1 MNLHYLQHVPFE
13 GLGAIGDWANSRGV
27 GTSVTRLYEGETPPA
42 VDDLD
47 LLVILGGPMSVH
59 DEQQYSWLAT
69 EKDFLREALQAGKP
83 ALGICLGAQLL
94 AEVLGGRVHRCPNR
108 EIGWHIIER
117 TPEAPPSPIL
127 SWLATELEVFHWH
140 GETFTI
146 PPGASRFAESDAC
159 LNQGFLYRNNVVGL
173 QFHLET
179 TAAGAKALAE
189 HCAEDLV
196 PGPFV
201 QIPTGWLGSCDRF
214 TKANACMCRLLDAW
228 IRA

>member
-1 MNLHYLQHVPFE
+1 MKLHYLQHVPFE
-13 GLGAIGDWANSRGV
+13 GLGAIGDWADSQRV
-27 GTSVTRLYEGETPPA
+27 ITSVTRLYEEERPPA

-69 EKDFLREALQAGKP
+69 EKDFLRDALQAGKP
-83 ALGICLGAQLL
+83 TLGICLGAQLL
-94 AEVLGGRVHRCPNR
+94 AEVLGGRVHRCKNR
-108 EIGWHIIER
+108 EIGWHTIER

-140 GETFTI
+140 GETFSI
-146 PPGASRFAESDAC
+146 PPGAARFAESDAC
-159 LNQGFLYRNNVVGL
+159 LNQGFLYGNNVVGL

-179 TAAGAKALAE
+179 TPPGAKALAE

-201 QIPTGWLGSCDRF
+201 QIPTTWLGPNDRF
-214 TKANACMCRLLDAW
+214 TRANACMCRLLDAW
-228 IRA
+228 VQV